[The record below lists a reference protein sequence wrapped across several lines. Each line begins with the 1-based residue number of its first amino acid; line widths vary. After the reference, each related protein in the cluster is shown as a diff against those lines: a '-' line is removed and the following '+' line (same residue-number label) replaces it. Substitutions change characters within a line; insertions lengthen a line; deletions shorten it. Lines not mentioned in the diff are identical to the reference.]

1 MWYKLKRIMMRPNG
15 VEKQVRPSVPSW
27 YTYSY
32 DFTTWSM
39 ADFTADWW
47 TVPAQYT
54 IDSTWLRCSDNWKN
68 IEMDNITSLNDALQ
82 TATTIE
88 IKLVWS
94 KSVSYCDYFLFMGNG
109 SNDYCTI
116 YWNGHNTSFSA
127 GWTSLYNSNVN
138 HSNTEFTSI
147 LSINLSTWACEYSDT
162 VGISWT
168 WTIDNTAISNIL
180 TVNKLSLSINSD
192 GKIKSMQIIVA

>member
-1 MWYKLKRIMMRPNG
+1 MWNKIQKIYIWST
-15 VEKQVRPSVPSW
+15 QVRPSVPSW

-39 ADFTADWW
+39 ADFSADWW
-47 TVPAQYT
+47 TIPTEYT
-54 IDSTWLRCSDNWKN
+54 IDSTWLRCSANWKN

-82 TATTIE
+82 TATSIE
-88 IKLVWS
+88 MKLVWS
-94 KSVSYCDYFLFMGNG
+94 KSVSACDYLLSMMNG
-109 SNDYCTI
+109 STEYNVI
-116 YWNGHNTSFSA
+116 YWNGRNTQFIA
-127 GWTSLYNSNVN
+127 GWTSLYGSNIS

-168 WTIDNTAISNIL
+168 WTINNTAISNIL
-180 TVNKLSLSINSD
+180 TVNKLKLWINSG
-192 GKIKSMQIIVA
+192 GKIKSMQVIVS